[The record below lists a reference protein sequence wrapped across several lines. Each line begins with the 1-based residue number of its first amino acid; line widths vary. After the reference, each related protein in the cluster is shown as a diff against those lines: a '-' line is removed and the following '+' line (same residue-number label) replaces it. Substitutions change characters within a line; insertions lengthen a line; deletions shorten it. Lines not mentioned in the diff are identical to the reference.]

1 MPFALLI
8 PGLQEKASMT
18 VSGNLKPLDGYPL
31 QFIKANH
38 IASGNCD
45 LHSLL
50 DSVWVSFFT

>member
-1 MPFALLI
+1 MIPKIPFALLI

-18 VSGNLKPLDGYPL
+18 VSGNLKPLHGYPL

-50 DSVWVSFFT
+50 DSL